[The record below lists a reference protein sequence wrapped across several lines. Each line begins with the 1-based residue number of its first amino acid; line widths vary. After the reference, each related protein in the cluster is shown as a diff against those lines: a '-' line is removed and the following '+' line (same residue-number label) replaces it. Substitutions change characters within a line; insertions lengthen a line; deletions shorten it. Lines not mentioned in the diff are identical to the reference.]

1 MKQEQTETEPNQKKL
16 RGVYLQP
23 SETVVLLARPS
34 RGVTWHKYLYT
45 LGFYGSWRKRHTF
58 VLTNRRILISKGV
71 FARSER
77 SIPLNRVDDAS
88 FNRRGFAAY
97 CDVAVTTR
105 GPRRVERV
113 GPLSA
118 GMARRFTREVQDRT

>member
-1 MKQEQTETEPNQKKL
+1 MRQEQTETDPQQKKL
-16 RGVYLQP
+16 RGVHLQP
-23 SETVVLLARPS
+23 GETLVLLARPS
-34 RGVTWHKYLYT
+34 RGVTWPKYLYT
-45 LGFYGSWRKRHTF
+45 LGLYGIWRKRQTF
-58 VLTNRRILISKGV
+58 ALTTRRILLSKGV

-113 GPLSA
+113 GPLSS